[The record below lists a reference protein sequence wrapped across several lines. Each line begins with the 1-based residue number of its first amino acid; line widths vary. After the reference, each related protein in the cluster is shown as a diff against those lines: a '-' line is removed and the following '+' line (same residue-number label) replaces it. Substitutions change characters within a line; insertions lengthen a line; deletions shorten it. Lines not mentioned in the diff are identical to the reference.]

1 MQIPLVLLFL
11 GLLSV
16 PSRTQN
22 SANDQNSAT
31 ADGAHAGEEEED
43 PFYKSPVNKL
53 AAAVSNFGYD
63 LYRQQSSRTATAN
76 VLLSPFSL
84 ATALSGLSL
93 GAGERTEN
101 VISRALFY
109 DLLNKAEVHDTYKDL
124 LSSVTGPEK
133 SMKSASRIILEKRL
147 RAKPGFPSQLEKS
160 YKMRLRA
167 LSGNTQLDLQE
178 INNWVR
184 QQTKGRIMRFMKDM
198 PTDVSILLAGA
209 AFFKGK
215 DKIFHFLSYK
225 TGTWKTKFDTK
236 KTALKDF
243 HLDEDRTVKVPMMS
257 DPKAILRY
265 GFDSELNCKIAQLPL
280 TEGISAMFFL
290 PTKVT
295 QNMTLIEESLTSEFV
310 HDVDKELKTVHAV
323 LSLPKLKLNHEEAL
337 DSMLKETRLQSLFTS
352 PDFSKIS
359 AKPLRLSHVQHK
371 AMLELSEDGQ
381 GSTPNP
387 GANAARLTFPIEYHV
402 DRPFLL
408 VLRDDTTGTLLF
420 IGKILDPRGV

>member
-1 MQIPLVLLFL
+1 MLIPVVLLFL
-11 GLLSV
+11 GLLTV
-16 PSRTQN
+16 PSR
-22 SANDQNSAT
+22 SQNSAT
-31 ADGAHAGEEEED
+31 GQNSATTDGANAGEVEEED

-93 GAGERTEN
+93 GAGERTED

-109 DLLNKAEVHDTYKDL
+109 DLLNKAEVHNTYKDL
-124 LSSVTGPEK
+124 LASVTGPEK
-133 SMKSASRIILEKRL
+133 SLKSASRIILEKRL
-147 RAKPGFPSQLEKS
+147 RVKSAFHSQLEKS

-167 LSGNTQLDLQE
+167 LSGNAQLDLQE

-184 QQTKGRIMRFMKDM
+184 QQTKGRILRFMKDM

-209 AFFKGK
+209 AYFKENLRFYLWK
-215 DKIFHFLSYK
+215 KI
-225 TGTWKTKFDTK
+225 GTWATKFDTK
-236 KTALKDF
+236 RTTLKDF
-243 HLDEDRTVKVPMMS
+243 HLDEDRTVKVSMMS

-280 TEGISAMFFL
+280 TEGVSAMFFL

-323 LSLPKLKLNHEEAL
+323 LSLPKLKLNYEEAL
-337 DSMLKETRLQSLFTS
+337 DSTLKETRLQSLFTS
-352 PDFSKIS
+352 PDFTKIS
-359 AKPLRLSHVQHK
+359 AKPIKLSHVQHK
-371 AMLELSEDGQ
+371 AILELNEDGEK
-381 GSTPNP
+381 STPNP
-387 GANAARLTFPIEYHV
+387 GVNAARLTFPIEYHV

-420 IGKILDPRGV
+420 IGKILDPRSV